1 MHILNMKEVVM
12 QKPLSAVSSSNNQ
25 LAKSVPTVV
34 KERVIRNLIYAQ
46 LSFFGFL
53 AIAVIMTS
61 AGFTNNH
68 GLSFYGVH
76 YPTIV
81 PFALGL
87 ILCDFFLLRAAAQ
100 LPHSV
105 PPFTI
110 LQRSLWIV
118 SVLLLSILLTPDIV
132 SPLFNTLHIAVS
144 SLLFIFELAL
154 GIWLVVRWDG
164 GIFTWSLLIAQF
176 LAGIVAMLSQ
186 LEVTHYLS
194 QSSLAFQLM
203 FGLLLIWSIS
213 RIIDRINAARSKKP

>member
-1 MHILNMKEVVM
+1 MKEVIM
-12 QKPLSAVSSSNNQ
+12 QKQ
-25 LAKSVPTVV
+25 AKSMPTVI
-34 KERVIRNLIYAQ
+34 KERIMRNLIYAQ

-61 AGFTNNH
+61 AGFANNH

-100 LPHSV
+100 LPRSV
-105 PPFTI
+105 PPFTT
-110 LQRSLWIV
+110 LQPSLWII
-118 SVLLLSILLTPDIV
+118 SALLLSILLTPDIV

-144 SLLFIFELAL
+144 SLLFVFELTL

-164 GIFTWSLLIAQF
+164 DIFTWSLLIAQF

-213 RIIDRINAARSKKP
+213 RIIDRINAASGKKPSDI